1 MSSKTIT
8 IECPICMKTL
18 SFDKEYEADGH
29 IDECLTRQLIDEEHK
44 QRESQTVETIKT
56 IAAITGPQG
65 FSFSIACPYA
75 GCNQAVDF
83 GAYYQHVLAMHNAA
97 PHHRYACPMCAIQSD
112 TAYHVNENTNLY
124 QHLQMFHATGFNPG
138 LVQRSMPLPRQ
149 DVFSEEE
156 YSSIDDEDM
165 EEKNSED
172 DSASEESLDEE
183 ENAIANNNFLFGQNR
198 RLSMSGMLESPIQV
212 RSVPI
217 GIQQVTRSNSQPN
230 SQPRRMSIVSS
241 PPLAF
246 GLMGRP
252 EYAVSTFEADTKL
265 ECSICYCEFVK
276 GSVSAR
282 LSCLCLYHKEC
293 IDSWFS
299 RKQTNKC
306 PYHQDATP
314 KS

>member
-8 IECPICMKTL
+8 IECPICTKTL
-18 SFDKEYEADGH
+18 TFDKEYEADGH

-44 QRESQTVETIKT
+44 QRESQTAETIKT
-56 IAAITGPQG
+56 IASITSLQG
-65 FSFSIACPYA
+65 FSFPINCPYA
-75 GCNQAVDF
+75 GCNHAVDF
-83 GAYYQHVLAMHNAA
+83 GAYFQHVVSTHSTA

-112 TAYHVNENTNLY
+112 AVYHVNENTNLY
-124 QHLQMFHATGFNPG
+124 QHLQMFHATGFNAG
-138 LVQRSMPLPRQ
+138 LVQRSIPLPRQ
-149 DVFSEEE
+149 DVFSEEEEE

-165 EEKNSED
+165 EEKNSD

-183 ENAIANNNFLFGQNR
+183 ENVNMNNNYGQNR

-230 SQPRRMSIVSS
+230 SQPRRMSIVNS
-241 PPLAF
+241 PPLSF

-252 EYAVSTFEADTKL
+252 EYAVSTFETDSTL
-265 ECSICYCEFVK
+265 ECSICYCEFIT
-276 GSVSAR
+276 GSVTAR
-282 LSCLCLYHKEC
+282 LSCLCLYHKDC
-293 IDSWFS
+293 IDNWFS
-299 RKQTNKC
+299 RKQSHKC